1 MSNDEIPGNQSPDR
15 QDASTRDHATRL
27 FRERLETI
35 DHLTNILLEET
46 TQSPALEHLEPA
58 ERRAVRRRLRE
69 ISAETNRTLCLVV
82 GPEATIPEPDNT
94 DDDPRGDQDE

>member
-1 MSNDEIPGNQSPDR
+1 MSDDNPRGNESPDR
-15 QDASTRDHATRL
+15 QDASSETDHATRL

-46 TQSPALEHLEPA
+46 TRPTALEHLESA
-58 ERRAVRRRLRE
+58 EQRAVRRRLRE

-82 GPEATIPEPDNT
+82 GPEATIPEPDN
-94 DDDPRGDQDE
+94 DPRGERDE

>member
-1 MSNDEIPGNQSPDR
+1 MSDDNPRGNQSPDR

-46 TQSPALEHLEPA
+46 TRPTALEHLESA
-58 ERRAVRRRLRE
+58 EQRAVRRRLRE
-69 ISAETNRTLCLVV
+69 ISAETNRTLLLVV

-94 DDDPRGDQDE
+94 DDDPRGERNE